1 MAKATFRLPRIARPE
16 LDGSAVLNALP
27 HPVVV
32 VDAAD
37 IVAQVNLAAQTF
49 FDCSAH
55 HLCGHPLADHLA
67 PDSPLFSV
75 VDQARANGGSIS
87 EDGVTLDSPRIGGRL
102 VGLQVASIPEAPGHV
117 VISIHE
123 RTIAH
128 KLGRQLDHRSAAR
141 SVVAM
146 AAMLAHEVKNPLSGI
161 RGAAQL
167 LDDNVI
173 SADDRQL
180 TRLIVDE
187 ADRICALVDRMEAF
201 SDARPLDRGAVNIHQ
216 VLDHVRRVA
225 QNGFARRVR
234 FTERYDPSLPP
245 VLGSRDQLVQV
256 VLNLVKNAPEPV
268 PAAAPHIFLPPPYQP
283 PL

>member
-1 MAKATFRLPRIARPE
+1 MSNATLRLPRAARSL

-32 VDAAD
+32 VDAAG
-37 IVAQVNLAAQTF
+37 IVAQVNLAAELF
-49 FDCSAH
+49 FDCSAPN
-55 HLCGHPLADHLA
+55 LCGHALTEHLA
-67 PDSPLFSV
+67 PDSPLFAV
-75 VDQARANGGSIS
+75 VDPPRASGGSVS
-87 EDGVTLDSPRIGGRL
+87 EDGVTLESPRIGGHL
-102 VGLQVASIPEAPGHV
+102 VGLQVGAIAEAPGHL

-123 RTIAH
+123 RTIAQ
-128 KLGRQLDHRSAAR
+128 KLGRQLTHRSAAR

-167 LDDNVI
+167 LDENVN
-173 SADDRQL
+173 SQDDRQL

-201 SDARPLDRGAVNIHQ
+201 SDSRPIRRDAVNIHQ

-225 QNGFARRVR
+225 QSGFARHVK
-234 FTERYDPSLPP
+234 FLERYDPS
-245 VLGSRDQLVQV
+245 
-256 VLNLVKNAPEPV
+256 
-268 PAAAPHIFLPPPYQP
+268 
-283 PL
+283 